1 MRFTAIQA
9 KPLKKVKKRI
19 AKPLNRMIY
28 KRKELFY
35 TALFCHASHPRGF
48 PLQKGL
54 RRGNEKELYK
64 TALFFYKSCGFYVVS
79 HTGETAEKSEE
90 TDCKTFKPHDL

>member
-1 MRFTAIQA
+1 MDQKFCVKSITVHIGAEETNARPTLFMWSAIQA

-35 TALFCHASHPRGF
+35 TALFNFRAAS
-48 PLQKGL
+48 
-54 RRGNEKELYK
+54 
-64 TALFFYKSCGFYVVS
+64 LFEIS
-79 HTGETAEKSEE
+79 
-90 TDCKTFKPHDL
+90 P

>member
-1 MRFTAIQA
+1 MWSAIQA

-35 TALFCHASHPRGF
+35 TALFHFRAASLFEGENRADEKHGR
-48 PLQKGL
+48 KAV
-54 RRGNEKELYK
+54 RRQI
-64 TALFFYKSCGFYVVS
+64 
-79 HTGETAEKSEE
+79 
-90 TDCKTFKPHDL
+90 